1 MTDDW
6 TRRAE
11 REAAAILDGFGRSI
25 QGKPEASPRAALID
39 LLAAAWLQGAILGSH
54 ESLAGLE
61 VSFEQ
66 MQARL

>member
-11 REAAAILDGFGRSI
+11 REAAAILYGNGTYYAGPTR
-25 QGKPEASPRAALID
+25 ETLIP

-61 VSFEQ
+61 VSLEQ

>member
-11 REAAAILDGFGRSI
+11 REAAALLTASGFPTYTAES
-25 QGKPEASPRAALID
+25 RAALLS
-39 LLAAAWLQGAILGSH
+39 LLACAWLNGVNLGSH
-54 ESLAGLE
+54 ETLAAVE
-61 VSFEQ
+61 VGFEA